1 MVTMEKGVKEIGEK
15 EGFEIKFKVPRFTRW
30 MGTTVIFFVL
40 FVVMTFLYI
49 QKPTRIT
56 GAVVFPTNQ
65 SGGNVTPPTRLITY
79 IYPPNC
85 PDTICNLSQVQAWS
99 DEIGIQLNSYLGDW
113 TLGSLLYRLFGG
125 PVALLYTQ
133 DKVEILDVSGRKQF
147 ANSICGTTN
156 DENACRIAEEYFN
169 KTNVVKVDL
178 YVMSYCPWGTQMEK
192 VVYPVKKLLKDKL
205 EVRPYFILYPE
216 CSSQN
221 GCETKEVDGKNV
233 TLWAMHGDEELE
245 ENKRQA
251 CIYKYLGEDIWWEYV
266 HCFNVNFDS
275 SSCMRQLGI
284 DASAINNCIES
295 EGTTLLYYDQLACS
309 KASAWGSPTVFV
321 NNEPY
326 SWARTSEKFK
336 NFVCMHFI
344 EKPAECSQ
352 ELGSSGTPAPSGQC

>member
-30 MGTTVIFFVL
+30 MGTTVIFFIL

-99 DEIGIQLNSYLGDW
+99 DEIGIQLNSYLADW
-113 TLGSLLYRLFGG
+113 IRG

-133 DKVEILDVSGRKQF
+133 DKVGILDVSGKKQF
-147 ANSICGTTN
+147 ADGICRLTN
-156 DENACRIAEEYFN
+156 DENACRIVEENLN
-169 KTNVVKVDL
+169 KSKVVKVDL
-178 YVMSYCPWGTQMEK
+178 YVMSYCPFGRQMEG

-205 EVRPYFILYPE
+205 EVRPYFILYPQ

-221 GCETKEVDGKNV
+221 GCETKEVDGENV
-233 TLWAMHGDEELE
+233 TLWAMHGDKELE

-266 HCFNVNFDS
+266 HCFNENSDPS
-275 SSCMRQLGI
+275 TCMEQLGI

-295 EGTTLLYYDQLACS
+295 KGTTLLYYDQLACS
-309 KASAWGSPTVFV
+309 KANAWGSPTVFI
-321 NNEPY
+321 NGDPY
-326 SWARTSEKFK
+326 TGSRDPESFK
-336 NFVCMHFI
+336 DFVCRYFI